1 MSRYSHCSPFLSS
14 PCRANK
20 IEMKS
25 GLTAYFLLIILS
37 FVHPVNAQTAHED
50 SIFYQTAITNTISIY
65 KKQLGDQSPFYNGS
79 RYSPTG
85 FIFRTG
91 SPYFISDSFNLG
103 SVVYDDILFDS
114 VNLLYEDMREILV
127 SRNNNNYLLELINQ
141 RVSSFSI
148 SGHSF
153 VRLIADSLHPGIPK
167 TGYYE
172 ILYPGR
178 SQLLKKIFK
187 NIVEEPSVY
196 ENTIIRHIEE
206 TDGYYIRKGASY
218 QHVKSKSDLLMLMH
232 DHQKEIQKYIKRTK
246 LNFRKNREN
255 LLILAAG
262 YYDQIAK

>member
-1 MSRYSHCSPFLSS
+1 
-14 PCRANK
+14 
-20 IEMKS
+20 MKS
-25 GLTAYFLLIILS
+25 GLTAFSLLIILS
-37 FVHPVNAQTAHED
+37 FVHPVNAQTAQED

-91 SPYFISDSFNLG
+91 SPYFISDSFNPG

-114 VNLLYEDMREILV
+114 VYLMYEDMRELLV
-127 SRNNNNYLLELINQ
+127 ARNNNNYLLQLVNP
-141 RVSSFSI
+141 RVSSFII

-153 VRLIADSLHPGIPK
+153 LRLTADSLHPGIPK

-178 SQLLKKIFK
+178 SQLLKKTFK
-187 NIVEEPSVY
+187 TIKEEPSVD
-196 ENTIIRHIEE
+196 ENTVIRYIEE
-206 TDGYYIRKGASY
+206 RDDYYIRIRGSY
-218 QHVKSKSDLLMLMH
+218 QRVKSKTELLTLLH
-232 DHQKEIQKYIKRTK
+232 DHQKEIQKFIKKNK
-246 LNFRKNREN
+246 LNFRKSREN
-255 LLILAAG
+255 LLIITAE